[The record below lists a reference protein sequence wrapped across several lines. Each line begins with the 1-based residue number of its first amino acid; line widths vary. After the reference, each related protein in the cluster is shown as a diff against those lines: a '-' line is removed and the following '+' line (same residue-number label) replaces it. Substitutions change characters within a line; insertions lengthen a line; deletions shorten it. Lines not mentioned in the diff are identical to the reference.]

1 MNTFVVAFAGHS
13 GAGKST
19 LIEKLSSLT
28 GNAKI
33 LRIDD
38 YDTSSFPPSIKWME
52 DGADPN
58 EFQTPQFFSDI
69 LTLKNGI
76 CILQPETNKEIEP
89 AGFLFIEEPFGRS
102 REAINELIDF
112 SVYIDVPLEI
122 ALARRLLRMSNL
134 ISQGNSDVTIEEHLR
149 WYLRAGR
156 NFYIAVERNA
166 RKQCDL
172 IVDGML
178 STDEIAE
185 IVFKTISTKLQN

>member
-28 GNAKI
+28 DNANV
-33 LRIDD
+33 LRIDN
-38 YDTSSFPPSIKWME
+38 YDSSSFPPSIKWME
-52 DGADPN
+52 HGADPN

-69 LTLKNGI
+69 LTVRNGN
-76 CILQPETNKEIEP
+76 CILHPETNKEIEP
-89 AGFLFIEEPFGRS
+89 AGFLFIEEPFGRG

-122 ALARRLLRMSNL
+122 ALARRLLRMGNL
-134 ISQGNSDVTIEEHLR
+134 ISQGHSGVTIEEHVF
-149 WYLRAGR
+149 WYLRVGR
-156 NFYIAVERNA
+156 NFYIAVERSA
-166 RKQCDL
+166 RKKCDL

-185 IVFKTISTKLQN
+185 IIFKTIRTKLQN